1 MKKIITL
8 IAFLSLF
15 FSSTPAVHAKDS
27 YNTFGVTENPYVHT
41 AVFTRDQYIYAKEEK
56 VATIRFST
64 IVLYYSY
71 GSFRCFEG
79 VLSCDEILLDSI
91 CDMDLKY
98 VTASAW
104 SHTQKFP
111 CTQLDYAFTGQLTTG
126 ETAISDTVTCTLEN
140 AGFTDNFGYQKIFNK
155 EGSISLY

>member
-8 IAFLSLF
+8 IVFLSLF
-15 FSSTPAVHAKDS
+15 FTSVPVVHAENS
-27 YNTFGVTENPYVHT
+27 YNTFGMTENPYVHT
-41 AVFTRDQYIYAKEEK
+41 AEFTRDQQIYADEEK

-64 IVLYYSY
+64 TVLYYSY

-79 VLSCDEILLDSI
+79 VLSSDVVLLDSF
-91 CDMDLKY
+91 CDMDLNY

-111 CTQLDYAFTGQLTTG
+111 CTELDYAFTGQLTTG
-126 ETAISDTVTCTLEN
+126 ESFISDTVTDSLEK
-140 AGFTDNFGYQKIFNK
+140 AGFKDNFGYQKIFNK
-155 EGSISLY
+155 EGSIPLY

>member
-8 IAFLSLF
+8 IVFLGLF
-15 FSSTPAVHAKDS
+15 FTSVPVIHAEDS
-27 YNTFGVTENPYVHT
+27 YNTFGMTENPYVHT
-41 AVFTRDQYIYAKEEK
+41 AVFTQDQHIYADNEPL
-56 VATIRFST
+56 ATIRFYT
-64 IVLYYSY
+64 TVLYYSY

-79 VLSCDEILLDSI
+79 VLSCEAVLLDSI

-111 CTQLDYAFTGQLTTG
+111 CTRLDYAFTGQLATE
-126 ETAISDTVTCTLEN
+126 ETAISDAVTDSLKK
-140 AGFTDNFGYQKIFNK
+140 AGFKDNFGYQKIFSK
-155 EGSISLY
+155 DGSISLY